1 MLVPTDTGT
10 HFPLPGIVPGR
21 GMRRHFSGRAHVVI
35 ATISSRSVPVQVSG
49 WHWPA
54 CKTGRTSSRSHT
66 TDQRWRV
73 VHYGRWSDVPH
84 VGGFELRS
92 GDSGAGAGSRE
103 GEWRRRHVARDAGR
117 HTSCEICHWTSVGWW
132 WCDAGEVCQRSSE
145 WWRHR
150 WCWNATW
157 CDVVVEVRIVTS
169 ATPTWNWKYFDEVLR
184 LKYHPS
190 CIILIILSKG
200 RQFIV
205 QDLLNSKKNWLFQG
219 KLHSLRT
226 LVVFA
231 KHQILQKSFNFL
243 YPINS
248 YILLIKITK
257 GKVTC
262 VQITIVPC
270 YTNIW
275 YKIICKI
282 CNIFASKVDELGL
295 NFETITVIEQMILT
309 RRQINFQM
317 LKNNERKIALNTT
330 ANKLYPFINCCRRY
344 LIWKKH

>member
-1 MLVPTDTGT
+1 M
-10 HFPLPGIVPGR
+10 
-21 GMRRHFSGRAHVVI
+21 
-35 ATISSRSVPVQVSG
+35 
-49 WHWPA
+49 
-54 CKTGRTSSRSHT
+54 
-66 TDQRWRV
+66 
-73 VHYGRWSDVPH
+73 
-84 VGGFELRS
+84 
-92 GDSGAGAGSRE
+92 
-103 GEWRRRHVARDAGR
+103 
-117 HTSCEICHWTSVGWW
+117 
-132 WCDAGEVCQRSSE
+132 
-145 WWRHR
+145 
-150 WCWNATW
+150 
-157 CDVVVEVRIVTS
+157 
-169 ATPTWNWKYFDEVLR
+169 
-184 LKYHPS
+184 
-190 CIILIILSKG
+190 
-200 RQFIV
+200 
-205 QDLLNSKKNWLFQG
+205 FQG